1 MIYVYMCVGGGR
13 GRIKTIY
20 VYMCVWGGGGRGR
33 IKTIYVYMWGGG
45 EGGESKRFMVSAEYD
60 NLKVPVNCQCLL
72 FKNYR
77 FTPIFT
83 DS

>member
-1 MIYVYMCVGGGR
+1 MSKCTHYLYVC
-13 GRIKTIY
+13 
-20 VYMCVWGGGGRGR
+20 GGGGGGGESKLFMF
-33 IKTIYVYMWGGG
+33 ICGGGG

-60 NLKVPVNCQCLL
+60 NLKMPVNCQCLL